1 MNDDREAILKTLEGL
16 KVEVVAGPI
25 LHDTTEKPLTKRG
38 AIDVLHAL
46 NDDGWK
52 IVRE

>member
-1 MNDDREAILKTLEGL
+1 MNEDREAILKALEGL

-38 AIDVLHAL
+38 AMDILHAL
-46 NDDGWK
+46 DDEGWK

>member
-1 MNDDREAILKTLEGL
+1 MNADREAIVKTLEGL

-25 LHDTTEKPLTKRG
+25 LHDTTEKELTKRG
-38 AIDVLHAL
+38 VMDILHAL
-46 NDDGWK
+46 SDDGWK